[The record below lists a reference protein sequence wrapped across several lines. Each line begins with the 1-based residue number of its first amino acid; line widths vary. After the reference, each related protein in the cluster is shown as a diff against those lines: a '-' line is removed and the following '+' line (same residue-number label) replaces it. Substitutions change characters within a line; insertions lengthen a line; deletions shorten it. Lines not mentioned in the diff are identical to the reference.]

1 MKTIARHLLLACVC
15 YAQGAL
21 AQSIHT
27 VQGLTG
33 AELKTALF
41 HAIQPDSILK
51 YGGKGD
57 GYTWAGF
64 TKTDVMPDGSVRDRY
79 SNEIYQF
86 NGYNAVNG
94 MNIEHSF
101 ANSWWGHTVNNAYC
115 DLHHLYP
122 SDSYA
127 NQRKSNN
134 PIGVVDGTVS
144 FDNGVTKVGKSSSY
158 RPDSLI
164 TVWEPADK
172 WKGDFARTYLYMAT
186 CYEDLAP
193 VWQTTEGLLM
203 MENNTYPTLRPWV
216 MNLLRQW
223 NDNDPVDNI
232 ERERNT
238 KVQEIQ
244 GNRNPFID
252 YPQLCEYIWGEKVGT
267 RFYLN
272 ESETPEVFVPE
283 KDKDIDLGMLSR
295 LRPCQ
300 GIVTLRG
307 RGATANVATT
317 IEGQG
322 FTLSQTSITPQ
333 QLIEGTDITVSY
345 DGSTSGLQQ
354 ATLTL
359 DGGGINETY
368 HVRMNVVDGMVAYPA
383 TDILSSMYVKRF
395 TANWMM
401 WDEACTYSL
410 LVTKADGTPL
420 DGYPVE
426 GLTDTSYKVEKG
438 LAANQTYYYTVT
450 TSTGIVSNRVEVK
463 MPDVTASLTT
473 KVTEMNFFSIPNKP
487 SGTQTLEY
495 SAIALKGNIF
505 AETTAPFELSAD
517 GEMWAESITLAKE
530 SASIYVRLSAL
541 AEEQTIEGGELILS
555 AEGVTDVA
563 IALNAEVNA
572 KKAFMETFEVGTK
585 GGYAIGNV
593 ACAAATWT
601 MDNILIGKD
610 ANDKKEDAAS
620 ARIRFQT
627 ASANVMEMTTDAA
640 YGCDSLWFYAG
651 PYGTDAAATMAVY
664 FSIDQGETW
673 SPIVE
678 GLALAKGTWKRYG
691 YELKKEEPLR
701 LRFVVTGGTN
711 GKRVNV
717 DNIQMSAPTNASG
730 ITNTTIQR
738 VTSNTIYNL
747 SGQKVGSNYR
757 GIIIRNGTKVIKQ

>member
-1 MKTIARHLLLACVC
+1 MKKTFLFILS
-15 YAQGAL
+15 YAFFAGSTVL
-21 AQSIHT
+21 AQSIST
-27 VQGLTG
+27 VQGLSG

-57 GYTWAGF
+57 GYTWAGL

-79 SNEIYQF
+79 SNENYQF
-86 NGYNAVNG
+86 NGLNAVTG

-134 PIGVVDGTVS
+134 PIGVVDGATS

-158 RPDSLI
+158 RADSLI
-164 TVWEPADK
+164 TAWEPADK
-172 WKGDFARTYLYMAT
+172 WKGDFARTYFYMAT

-203 MENNTYPTLRPWV
+203 MQNNTYPTLRPWV
-216 MNLLRQW
+216 TNLLRQW
-223 NDNDPVDNI
+223 NENDPVDNI

-238 KVQEIQ
+238 KVESIQ

-252 YPQLCEYIWGEKVGT
+252 HPELCEYIWGEKVGT
-267 RFYLN
+267 RFYLSQN
-272 ESETPEVFVPE
+272 DIPEVFVPE
-283 KDKDIDLGMLSR
+283 TGKVIDLGMLSR

-300 GIVTLRG
+300 GVVTVRG
-307 RGATANVATT
+307 RGATDNVSAK
-317 IEGQG
+317 IEGKG
-322 FTLSQTSITPQ
+322 FTLSHNSITPQ
-333 QLIEGTDITVSY
+333 QLIEGTDLTINF
-345 DGSTSGLQQ
+345 DGSQSGLQQ
-354 ATLTL
+354 ALLTL
-359 DGGGINETY
+359 SGGGISETY
-368 HVRMNVVDGMVAYPA
+368 TVSMNIENGMVAYPA

-395 TANWMM
+395 TANWMK
-401 WDEACTYSL
+401 WDDACTYSL

-426 GLTDTSYKVEKG
+426 GLNETSYKVDKG

-450 TSTGIVSNRVEVK
+450 TSTGITSNRVEVK
-463 MPDVTASLTT
+463 MPEITASLTT
-473 KVTEMNFFSIPNKP
+473 KATEMNFFTIPQNP
-487 SGTQTLEY
+487 SSNQSVEY
-495 SAIALKGNIF
+495 SAIALKSNVY
-505 AETTAPFELSAD
+505 AETTAPFELSID
-517 GEMWAESITLAKE
+517 GETWAENITLPKE
-530 SASIYVRLSAL
+530 SASFFVRLMAL
-541 AEEQTIEGGELILS
+541 AEEQVIEGGELILS
-555 AEGVTDVA
+555 ADGVADVA
-563 IALNAEVNA
+563 ITLNAEVNA

-585 GGYAIGNV
+585 GGYAVGNV
-593 ACAAATWT
+593 TCAAATWV

-610 ANDKKEDAAS
+610 ANDKKEDTSS

-627 ASANVMEMTTDAA
+627 TAANKLEMTSDAP

-664 FSIDQGETW
+664 SSTDQGQTW
-673 SPIVE
+673 TPVVE
-678 GLALAKGTWKRYG
+678 GLALAKGSWTRYG
-691 YELKKEEPLR
+691 YKLDVKEPLR
-701 LRFVVTGGTN
+701 LSFVVTGGTN

-717 DNIQMSAPTNASG
+717 DNVQMSAPANASG
-730 ITNTTIQR
+730 ITNTKMQR

-747 SGQKVGSNYR
+747 SGQKVDANYR
-757 GIIIRNGTKVIKQ
+757 GIIIRNGTKVIKR